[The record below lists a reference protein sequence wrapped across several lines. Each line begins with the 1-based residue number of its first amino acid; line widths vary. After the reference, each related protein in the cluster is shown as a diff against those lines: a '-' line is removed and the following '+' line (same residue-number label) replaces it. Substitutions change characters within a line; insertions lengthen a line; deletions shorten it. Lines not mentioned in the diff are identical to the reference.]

1 MRVMIADERM
11 GTRNRLAAA
20 VEQMRAVSLGACVS
34 NLSEAYHIAESRPPQ
49 AVIVAE
55 ALARLAEF
63 EVLLMLFKAL
73 GIRCVVV
80 SETAAGMARLPPSLI
95 REGVAVTHSDASVE
109 DLRQCLLRVHLGRTA
124 QNAYRKQSD
133 AAMTFQ
139 HGRLVL
145 LGASTGGVDA
155 LVKVLDAF
163 PPNCPPTLIVQHTS
177 ESFSSGLARLLD
189 RNTAATVE
197 EAKDQEPLVPGRVLL
212 APGKTHHLEVGVAG
226 ALRCRLREG
235 PLQAGHRPSV
245 DALFMSAVPVASR
258 VCAAILT
265 GMGRDG
271 AEGMLALHRAGAH
284 TIGQD
289 EKTSLVY
296 GMPRAAYELGG
307 VRDRLPLDS
316 IGRAVLENCSRRS
329 AA

>member
-1 MRVMIADERM
+1 MRVMIADERT

-95 REGVAVTHSDASVE
+95 REGVAVTHSEASVE

-124 QNAYRKQSD
+124 HNASRRQSD
-133 AAMTFQ
+133 SAMSFQ
-139 HGRLVL
+139 HGRLIL

-155 LVKVLDAF
+155 LVKVLEAF

-197 EAKDQEPLVPGRVLL
+197 EAQDQEPLVPGRVLL
-212 APGKTHHLEVGVAG
+212 APGKTHHLEVGVTG

>member
-1 MRVMIADERM
+1 MIADERTE
-11 GTRNRLAAA
+11 TRDRLAAA

-34 NLSEAYHIAESRPPQ
+34 NLSETYHVAESRPPQ

-73 GIRCVVV
+73 GIRCVIV
-80 SETAAGMARLPPSLI
+80 SETAAGMARLPASLI
-95 REGVAVTHSDASVE
+95 REGVAVTHNGASVE
-109 DLRQCLLRVHLGRTA
+109 DLRQCLLRVHLGRTSHDA
-124 QNAYRKQSD
+124 SIRSSD
-133 AAMTFQ
+133 AEMAFQ
-139 HGRLVL
+139 HGRLIL

-155 LVKVLDAF
+155 LVKVLENF
-163 PPNCPPTLIVQHTS
+163 PSNCPPTLIVQHTS
-177 ESFSSGLARLLD
+177 ESFSAGLARLLD

-197 EAKDQEPLVPGRVLL
+197 EAQDQEPLVPGRVLL
-212 APGKTHHLEVGVAG
+212 APGKAHHLEVGASG

-235 PLQAGHRPSV
+235 PLQSGHRPSV

-307 VRDRLPLDS
+307 VRNRLPLDS